1 MGYFFLE
8 YDHEQS
14 FNFDTKK
21 DKEKSVSWREFFCK
35 YNGVIF
41 ICFDH
46 QFILNRHKQ
55 RGKTFCIMRLLVF
68 FIYFA
73 SWELFIIGP
82 DENCSFPAFFDCV
95 NKVAFNNLYCFF
107 CCYIVG
113 GKHVK
118 LQVFTL

>member
-41 ICFDH
+41 ICFDR
-46 QFILNRHKQ
+46 QFILNRHK
-55 RGKTFCIMRLLVF
+55 K
-68 FIYFA
+68 
-73 SWELFIIGP
+73 
-82 DENCSFPAFFDCV
+82 
-95 NKVAFNNLYCFF
+95 K
-107 CCYIVG
+107 G
-113 GKHVK
+113 GKHFVSWDSLFSLFILHPGNCLLLVLMK
-118 LQVFTL
+118 IVVFLLFLIVSIK